1 MNPILRYAL
10 EMVTCSGVFALLYRT
25 LIADRHSF
33 RTCRRYLLATV
44 TLALLIPLIDLPLL
58 PPAKSHEATTE
69 QVQRLEFKTITVDYD
84 DVQPSERDITR
95 QNGRNALIACTY
107 AALAAIIGLL
117 TRQGVID
124 LRDLKFRS
132 KVTHH
137 DGYDI
142 ATSEQIK
149 APYSFM
155 GTIYLAPD
163 TPDEEREVIIA
174 HERSHITHRHSLE
187 KLYMGA
193 IRTVVW
199 FNPFIWLADRWL
211 AEVQEFEADRDV
223 LDAGYDM
230 TLYRSLIFRQIF
242 GYAPDVQN
250 GFYSLTRRRFEM
262 MTTPRRE
269 QGEWWR
275 MALVVIA
282 TLAMIAA
289 CGLSRR
295 EVSGRIIHPTQNIAN
310 ETIVP
315 SSNVVSVGTAEGRDG
330 IYYLPRNPRRTYRLE
345 GNEIYVSTLLGF
357 ERKVSS
363 RSYRHL
369 DRPLYY
375 IDGKHVSAEQFR
387 NRPTF
392 LTESMNVYTGEEAVA
407 LFGEEARRGVWAVT
421 LRPDSRCPALLLDG
435 RWVSLRQNLDAVNR
449 AIRVVSLT
457 ADEARAKYG
466 EGYPYGVIE
475 AWDIIEEDN

>member
-25 LIADRHSF
+25 LIADRYSF

-44 TLALLIPLIDLPLL
+44 TLALLIPLIELPLL
-58 PPAKSHEATTE
+58 PPARSHETTPE

-95 QNGRNALIACTY
+95 RNSRNALIACTY

-117 TRQGVID
+117 TRQGMID

-174 HERSHITHRHSLE
+174 HERSHIAHRHSLE

-193 IRTVVW
+193 IRTIVW

-275 MALVVIA
+275 MALVVVA
-282 TLAMIAA
+282 TLAMTAT

-310 ETIVP
+310 EAIVP
-315 SSNVVSVGTAEGRDG
+315 SSNVVSVGTAAGRDG

-363 RSYRHL
+363 RNYRHL
-369 DRPLYY
+369 VRPLYY
-375 IDGKHVSAEQFR
+375 IDGKRVSAEQFR

-435 RWVSLRQNLDAVNR
+435 RWMSLRQNLDAVDR
-449 AIRVVSLT
+449 AVRVASLT

>member
-10 EMVTCSGVFALLYRT
+10 EMVACSGVFALLYRT
-25 LIADRHSF
+25 LIADRYSF
-33 RTCRRYLLATV
+33 SACRRYLLATV
-44 TLALLIPLIDLPLL
+44 TLALLIPLIELPLL
-58 PPAKSHEATTE
+58 PPAKEQITTVE

-84 DVQPSERDITR
+84 DVQPTSRDITR
-95 QNGRNALIACTY
+95 RNGRNALIACTY
-107 AALAAIIGLL
+107 AALAVIIGLL
-117 TRQGVID
+117 TRQGVLD
-124 LRDLKFRS
+124 LRDLKFRA

-149 APYSFM
+149 APYSFW
-155 GTIYLAPD
+155 GTIYLSPD
-163 TPDEEREVIIA
+163 TPDEERELIIA
-174 HERSHITHRHSLE
+174 HERSHIAHRHSLE

-230 TLYRSLIFRQIF
+230 TLYRALIFRQIF
-242 GYAPDVQN
+242 GYAPDVYN

-262 MTTPRRE
+262 MVAPRNNK
-269 QGEWWR
+269 GDWWPV
-275 MALVVIA
+275 AIVVVA
-282 TLAMIAA
+282 TLAMTAI

-295 EVSGRIIHPTQNIAN
+295 EMRGTIIHPTQNVATESVI
-310 ETIVP
+310 P
-315 SSNVVSVGTAEGRDG
+315 SSNVVSVGTAEGRGG
-330 IYYLPRNPRRTYRLE
+330 IYYLPRNPRRTYRVE
-345 GNEIYVSTLLGF
+345 GNQIYVSSLWGF

-375 IDGKHVSAEQFR
+375 IDGQRVSAEQFR

-407 LFGEEARRGVWAVT
+407 RFGEEARQGVWAVT
-421 LRPDSRCPALLLDG
+421 LKPDSRCPALLLDG
-435 RWVSLRQNLDAVNR
+435 RWVSLRQNLDAVDR
-449 AIRVVSLT
+449 AVRVRSLT
-457 ADEARAKYG
+457 AEEARKRYG

-475 AWDIIEEDN
+475 AWDVLEDN

>member
-25 LIADRHSF
+25 LIADRYSF
-33 RTCRRYLLATV
+33 RTCRRYLLTTV
-44 TLALLIPLIDLPLL
+44 TLALLIPLIELPLL
-58 PPAKSHEATTE
+58 PPARSHEATPE

-84 DVQPSERDITR
+84 DVQPTERDITR
-95 QNGRNALIACTY
+95 RNGRNALIACTY

-137 DGYDI
+137 EGYDI

-174 HERSHITHRHSLE
+174 HERSHIAHRHSLE

-193 IRTVVW
+193 IRTIVW

-262 MTTPRRE
+262 MTTPRCE

-295 EVSGRIIHPTQNIAN
+295 EVSGRIIHPSQNIAN
-310 ETIVP
+310 EAIVP
-315 SSNVVSVGTAEGRDG
+315 SSNVVSVGIAAGRDG

-345 GNEIYVSTLLGF
+345 SNEIYVSTLMGF

-375 IDGKHVSAEQFR
+375 IDGERVSAEQFR

-435 RWVSLRQNLDAVNR
+435 RWVSLRQNLDVVDRAV
-449 AIRVVSLT
+449 RVVSLT
-457 ADEARAKYG
+457 ADEAHAKYG

-475 AWDIIEEDN
+475 AWDIIE

>member
-25 LIADRHSF
+25 LIADRYSF
-33 RTCRRYLLATV
+33 RTCRHYLLTTV
-44 TLALLIPLIDLPLL
+44 TLALLIPLIELPLL
-58 PPAKSHEATTE
+58 PPAKSHETTPE

-84 DVQPSERDITR
+84 DVQPTERDITR
-95 QNGRNALIACTY
+95 RNSRNALIACTY

-124 LRDLKFRS
+124 LRDMKFRS

-137 DGYDI
+137 EGYDI

-174 HERSHITHRHSLE
+174 HERSHIAHRHSLE

-193 IRTVVW
+193 IRTIVW

-289 CGLSRR
+289 CGLNRR
-295 EVSGRIIHPTQNIAN
+295 EVSGRIIHPSQNIAN
-310 ETIVP
+310 EAIVP
-315 SSNVVSVGTAEGRDG
+315 SSNVVSVGIAAGRDG

-345 GNEIYVSTLLGF
+345 SNEIYVSTLMGF

-363 RSYRHL
+363 RSYRHI
-369 DRPLYY
+369 DRPLYC
-375 IDGKHVSAEQFR
+375 IDGERVSAEQFR

-435 RWVSLRQNLDAVNR
+435 RWVSLRQNLDAVDR
-449 AIRVVSLT
+449 AVRVVSLT

-475 AWDIIEEDN
+475 AWDIIEEN

>member
-10 EMVTCSGVFALLYRT
+10 EMVACSGVFALLYRT
-25 LIADRHSF
+25 LIADRYSF
-33 RTCRRYLLATV
+33 RTCRRYLLTTV
-44 TLALLIPLIDLPLL
+44 TLALLIPLIELPLL
-58 PPAKSHEATTE
+58 PPARSHEATPE

-84 DVQPSERDITR
+84 DVQPTERDITR
-95 QNGRNALIACTY
+95 RNGRNALIACTY

-137 DGYDI
+137 EGYDI

-174 HERSHITHRHSLE
+174 HERSHIAHRHSLE

-193 IRTVVW
+193 IRTIVW

-262 MTTPRRE
+262 MTTPRCE

-295 EVSGRIIHPTQNIAN
+295 EVSGRIIHPSQNIAN
-310 ETIVP
+310 EAIVP
-315 SSNVVSVGTAEGRDG
+315 SSNVVSVGIAAGRDG
-330 IYYLPRNPRRTYRLE
+330 IYYLPRNTRRTYRLE
-345 GNEIYVSTLLGF
+345 GNEIYVSTLMGF

-375 IDGKHVSAEQFR
+375 IDGERVSAEQFR

-392 LTESMNVYTGEEAVA
+392 LTESMNVYTGDEAVA

-435 RWVSLRQNLDAVNR
+435 RWVSLRQNLDVVDRAV
-449 AIRVVSLT
+449 RVVSLT
-457 ADEARAKYG
+457 ADEAHAKYG

-475 AWDIIEEDN
+475 AWDIIEEN

>member
-10 EMVTCSGVFALLYRT
+10 EMVACSGVFALLYRT
-25 LIADRHSF
+25 LIADRYSF
-33 RTCRRYLLATV
+33 RTCRRYLLVTV
-44 TLALLIPLIDLPLL
+44 TLALLIPLIELPLL
-58 PPAKSHEATTE
+58 PPEKEQSTTIE
-69 QVQRLEFKTITVDYD
+69 QVQRLEFKTITVDYN
-84 DVQPSERDITR
+84 DVQPTSRDIAR
-95 QNGRNALIACTY
+95 RNGRNALIACTY
-107 AALAAIIGLL
+107 AALAVIIGLL
-117 TRQGVID
+117 TRQGVLD
-124 LRDLKFRS
+124 LRDLKFRA

-137 DGYDI
+137 EGYDI

-149 APYSFM
+149 APYSFW
-155 GTIYLAPD
+155 GTIYLSPD
-163 TPDEEREVIIA
+163 TPEQERELIIA
-174 HERSHITHRHSLE
+174 HERSHIAHRHSFE

-230 TLYRSLIFRQIF
+230 ALYRALIFRQIF

-262 MTTPRRE
+262 MVAPR
-269 QGEWWR
+269 QYSGGWWR
-275 MALVVIA
+275 MAIVVVA
-282 TLAMIAA
+282 TLAMTAV

-295 EVSGRIIHPTQNIAN
+295 EVRGKIIHPAQNITN
-310 ETIVP
+310 ESVIP
-315 SSNVVSVGTAEGRDG
+315 SSNVVSVGIAEGRGG
-330 IYYLPRNPRRTYRLE
+330 IYYLPRNPRRTYRVE
-345 GNEIYVSTLLGF
+345 GNQIYVSSVLGF

-375 IDGKHVSAEQFR
+375 IDGQRVSADQFR

-392 LTESMNVYTGEEAVA
+392 LTESMNVYTGDEAA
-407 LFGEEARRGVWAVT
+407 ARFGEEARQGVWAVT
-421 LRPDSRCPALLLDG
+421 LKPDSRCPALLLDG
-435 RWVSLRQNLDAVNR
+435 RWVSLRQNLDAVDR
-449 AIRVVSLT
+449 AVRVISLT
-457 ADEARAKYG
+457 ADEARTKYG
-466 EGYPYGVIE
+466 ESYPYGVIE
-475 AWDIIEEDN
+475 AWDILEEN

>member
-25 LIADRHSF
+25 LIADRYSF
-33 RTCRRYLLATV
+33 RTCRHYLLTTV
-44 TLALLIPLIDLPLL
+44 TLALLIPLIELPLL
-58 PPAKSHEATTE
+58 PPAKSHETTPE

-84 DVQPSERDITR
+84 DVQPTERDITR
-95 QNGRNALIACTY
+95 RNSRNALIACTY

-124 LRDLKFRS
+124 LRDMKFRS

-137 DGYDI
+137 EGYDI

-174 HERSHITHRHSLE
+174 HERSHIAHRHSLE

-193 IRTVVW
+193 IRTIVW

-289 CGLSRR
+289 CGLNRR
-295 EVSGRIIHPTQNIAN
+295 EVSGRIIHPSQNIAN
-310 ETIVP
+310 EAIVP
-315 SSNVVSVGTAEGRDG
+315 SSNVVSVGIAAGRDG

-345 GNEIYVSTLLGF
+345 SNEIYVSTLMGF

-363 RSYRHL
+363 RSYRHI
-369 DRPLYY
+369 DRPLYC
-375 IDGKHVSAEQFR
+375 IDGERVSAEQFR

-435 RWVSLRQNLDAVNR
+435 RWVSLRQNLDAVDR
-449 AIRVVSLT
+449 AVRVVSLT

-475 AWDIIEEDN
+475 AWDIIDEN

>member
-10 EMVTCSGVFALLYRT
+10 EMVACSGVFALLYRT
-25 LIADRHSF
+25 LIADRYSF
-33 RTCRRYLLATV
+33 RTCRRYLLTTV
-44 TLALLIPLIDLPLL
+44 TLALLIPLIELPLL
-58 PPAKSHEATTE
+58 PPARSHEATPE

-84 DVQPSERDITR
+84 DVQPTERDITR
-95 QNGRNALIACTY
+95 RNGRNALIACTY

-137 DGYDI
+137 EGYDI

-174 HERSHITHRHSLE
+174 HERSHIAHRHSLE

-193 IRTVVW
+193 IRTIVW

-262 MTTPRRE
+262 MTTPRCE

-295 EVSGRIIHPTQNIAN
+295 EVSGRIIHPSQNIAN
-310 ETIVP
+310 EAIVP
-315 SSNVVSVGTAEGRDG
+315 SSNVVSVGTAAGRDG

-345 GNEIYVSTLLGF
+345 SNEIYVSTLMGF

-375 IDGKHVSAEQFR
+375 IDGERVSAEQFR

-435 RWVSLRQNLDAVNR
+435 RWVSLRQNLDVVDRAV
-449 AIRVVSLT
+449 RVVSLT

-475 AWDIIEEDN
+475 AWDIIEEN

>member
-33 RTCRRYLLATV
+33 RTCRHYLLTTV
-44 TLALLIPLIDLPLL
+44 TLALLIPLIELPLL
-58 PPAKSHEATTE
+58 PPAKSHETTPE

-84 DVQPSERDITR
+84 DVQPTERDITR
-95 QNGRNALIACTY
+95 RNSRNALIACTY

-124 LRDLKFRS
+124 LRDMKFRS

-137 DGYDI
+137 EGYDI

-174 HERSHITHRHSLE
+174 HERSHIAHRHSLE

-193 IRTVVW
+193 IRTIVW

-262 MTTPRRE
+262 MTTPRCE

-295 EVSGRIIHPTQNIAN
+295 EVSGRIIHPSQNIAN
-310 ETIVP
+310 EAIVP
-315 SSNVVSVGTAEGRDG
+315 SSNVVSVGIAAGRDG

-345 GNEIYVSTLLGF
+345 SNEIYVSTLMGF

-363 RSYRHL
+363 RSYRHI
-369 DRPLYY
+369 DRPLYC
-375 IDGKHVSAEQFR
+375 IDGERVSAEQFR

-435 RWVSLRQNLDAVNR
+435 RWVSLRQNLDAVDR
-449 AIRVVSLT
+449 AVRVVSLT

-475 AWDIIEEDN
+475 AWDIIEEN

>member
-10 EMVTCSGVFALLYRT
+10 EIVACSGVFALLYRT
-25 LIADRHSF
+25 LIADRYSF

-44 TLALLIPLIDLPLL
+44 TLALLIPLIELPLL
-58 PPAKSHEATTE
+58 PPAKSHETTPE

-95 QNGRNALIACTY
+95 RNGRNALIACTY

-137 DGYDI
+137 EGYDI

-174 HERSHITHRHSLE
+174 HERSHIAHRHSLE

-193 IRTVVW
+193 IRTIVW

-275 MALVVIA
+275 MALVVVA
-282 TLAMIAA
+282 TLAMTAA

-295 EVSGRIIHPTQNIAN
+295 EVSGRIIHPSQNIAN
-310 ETIVP
+310 EAIVP
-315 SSNVVSVGTAEGRDG
+315 SSNVVSVGIAAGRDG
-330 IYYLPRNPRRTYRLE
+330 IYYLSRNPRRTYRLE

-369 DRPLYY
+369 NRPLYY
-375 IDGKHVSAEQFR
+375 IDGERVSAEQFR

-392 LTESMNVYTGEEAVA
+392 LTESMNVYTGDEAVS

-435 RWVSLRQNLDAVNR
+435 RWVSLRQNLDAVDR
-449 AIRVVSLT
+449 AVRVVSLT

-475 AWDIIEEDN
+475 AWDIVEKEN

>member
-10 EMVTCSGVFALLYRT
+10 EMVACSGVFALLYRT
-25 LIADRHSF
+25 LIADRYSF

-44 TLALLIPLIDLPLL
+44 TLALLIPLIELPLL
-58 PPAKSHEATTE
+58 PPGKSHEATPG
-69 QVQRLEFKTITVDYD
+69 QVQRLEFKTITVDYN
-84 DVQPSERDITR
+84 DVQPTERDVTR
-95 QNGRNALIACTY
+95 RNGRNALIACTY
-107 AALAAIIGLL
+107 VALAAIIGLL

-137 DGYDI
+137 EGYDI

-174 HERSHITHRHSLE
+174 HERSHIAHRHSLE

-193 IRTVVW
+193 VRTIVW

-275 MALVVIA
+275 MALVVVA
-282 TLAMIAA
+282 TLAMTAA
-289 CGLSRR
+289 CGLCSR
-295 EVSGRIIHPTQNIAN
+295 EVSGRIIHPSQNIAN
-310 ETIVP
+310 EAIVP
-315 SSNVVSVGTAEGRDG
+315 SSNVVSVGIAAGRDG

-345 GNEIYVSTLLGF
+345 DNEIYVSTLLGF

-369 DRPLYY
+369 NRPLYY
-375 IDGKHVSAEQFR
+375 IDGERVSAEQFR

-392 LTESMNVYTGEEAVA
+392 LTESMNVYTGDEAVS

-435 RWVSLRQNLDAVNR
+435 RWVSLRQNLDAVDR
-449 AIRVVSLT
+449 AVRVVSLT

-475 AWDIIEEDN
+475 AWDIVEKEN

>member
-10 EMVTCSGVFALLYRT
+10 EMVACSGAFALLYRT
-25 LIADRHSF
+25 LIAEHFSF
-33 RTCRRYLLATV
+33 RTCRVYLLVSV
-44 TLALLIPLIDLPLL
+44 TLALLIPLIDLPIL
-58 PPAKSHEATTE
+58 PPEPSTTATSG
-69 QVQRLEFKTITVDYD
+69 QVERLEFKTITVDYEA
-84 DVQPSERDITR
+84 VQPSDREITR
-95 QNGRNALIACTY
+95 RNGGNALIACIYT
-107 AALAAIIGLL
+107 ALAAIIGLL
-117 TRQGVID
+117 TRQGVSD
-124 LRDLKFRS
+124 LRDMKFSS

-137 DGYDI
+137 EGYDI
-142 ATSEQIK
+142 ATSELVK
-149 APYSFM
+149 APYSFL

-163 TPDEEREVIIA
+163 TPDEEREIIIA
-174 HERSHITHRHSLE
+174 HERSHIRHRHSLE
-187 KLYMGA
+187 KLYLGA
-193 IRTVVW
+193 VRTVVW

-262 MTTPRRE
+262 MTSPRQKR
-269 QGEWWR
+269 GEWWR
-275 MALVVIA
+275 MAGVAVA
-282 TLAMIAA
+282 TVAMVAA

-295 EVSGRIIHPTQNIAN
+295 EVGGTIIHPMQNIAN
-310 ETIVP
+310 AAVIPT
-315 SSNVVSVGTAEGRDG
+315 SNVVSVGSVADRSG

-357 ERKVSS
+357 ERKISP

-375 IDGKHVSAEQFR
+375 INGQRVSGEQFR

-407 LFGEEARRGVWAVT
+407 RFGEEARCGVWAVT

-435 RWVSLRQNLDAVNR
+435 RWVSLRQNLDAVER
-449 AIRVVSLT
+449 AVRVVSLS
-457 ADEARAKYG
+457 ANEARAKYG

-475 AWDIIEEDN
+475 AWDIVEK